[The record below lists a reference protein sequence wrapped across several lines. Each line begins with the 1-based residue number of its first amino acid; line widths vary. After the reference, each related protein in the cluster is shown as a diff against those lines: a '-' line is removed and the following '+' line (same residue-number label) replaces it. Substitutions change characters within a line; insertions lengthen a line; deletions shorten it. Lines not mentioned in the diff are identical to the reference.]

1 MSEMMKL
8 RVHIAPVGFEVDRI
22 IIPATKM
29 KADKVWLVVHDN
41 PTEDKAHKYRLKIE
55 KDLAK
60 KGIKTGIAYANR
72 LMLFPI
78 IKAVKE
84 IIVKERK
91 NDIYVNVATGS
102 KIHAIG
108 CMMACMIFD
117 DRKNI
122 HPFYAQADKY
132 PEYDGKVQ
140 QTYGVK

>member
-1 MSEMMKL
+1 MHTVDTIMSEMMKL

-22 IIPATKM
+22 VIPATRM
-29 KADKVWLVVHDN
+29 RADKVWLVVHDN
-41 PTEDKAHKYRLKIE
+41 PAEDKAHKYRLKIE
-55 KDLAK
+55 KELAK
-60 KGIKTGIAYANR
+60 KGIKTQIARANR

-132 PEYDGKVQ
+132 P
-140 QTYGVK
+140 